1 MAALITDCIKTGA
14 LSYRYEWSGTAPF
27 NVYAYGQLYLAN
39 TDQTELIM
47 TWDTNTANHLLD
59 PPPIEVIDSTQTAV
73 ALKQVLHPPNI
84 EIQFRG
90 QTTASYYAVE
100 LSSDAGAT
108 WSALNVPEEGKGYYR
123 FAFYLPTSLD
133 LQFRISAYDAQGG
146 QGDYMEFDLFHHT
159 PPIAPVVEYTYS
171 AGTGLVTMSAVA

>member
-1 MAALITDCIKTGA
+1 MAALITDCVKTGA
-14 LSYRYEWSGTAPF
+14 LSWRYEWSGTAPF

-47 TWDTNTANHLLD
+47 TWDTDTADHRLE
-59 PPPIEVIDSTQTAV
+59 PPPIEVIDSTQTAA
-73 ALKQVLHPPNI
+73 ALKQVLHPPNF

-90 QTTASYYAVE
+90 QTTASYYYVE
-100 LSSDAGAT
+100 LSSDAGAN
-108 WSALNVPEEGKGYYR
+108 WSALTVPEEGKGYYR
-123 FAFYLPTSLD
+123 ISAYLPNTLD

-159 PPIAPVVEYTYS
+159 PTIDPAVSYTYN
-171 AGTGLVTMSAVA
+171 AGTGLVTMDLA